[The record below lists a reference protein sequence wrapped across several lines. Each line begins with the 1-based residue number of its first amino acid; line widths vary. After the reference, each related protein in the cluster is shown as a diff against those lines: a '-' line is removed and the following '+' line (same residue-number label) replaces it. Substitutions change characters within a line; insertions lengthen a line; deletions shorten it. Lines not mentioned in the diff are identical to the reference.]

1 MKTWKEKEGH
11 RAHKKS
17 SSLLLRPKS
26 KDKLDAL
33 EKLFVIA
40 GEDWDRQFKKKR
52 KKEKTRKITS
62 FICPEANT
70 F

>member
-1 MKTWKEKEGH
+1 MKTWTEKEGQ
-11 RAHKKS
+11 RAHTKS
-17 SSLLLRPKS
+17 SSFLLRPKS
-26 KDKLDAL
+26 MGRLDAL
-33 EKLFVIA
+33 EKLFDIA

>member
-1 MKTWKEKEGH
+1 MKKWKEKEGQRKH
-11 RAHKKS
+11 TKS
-17 SSLLLRPKS
+17 SSFLLRPKL
-26 KDKLDAL
+26 KGRLDAL